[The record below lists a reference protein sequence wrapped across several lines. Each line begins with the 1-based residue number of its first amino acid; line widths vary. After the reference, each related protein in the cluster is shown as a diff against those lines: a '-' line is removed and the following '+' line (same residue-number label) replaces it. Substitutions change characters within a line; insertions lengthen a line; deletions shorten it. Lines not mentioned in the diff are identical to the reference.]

1 MKLKGKTIK
10 GIIFDLDGTLLDS
23 TSIWKDVDIA
33 FFGKRNIPMP
43 EDYSDEIGHIG
54 LDKAAEYTIKRFNLN
69 EKKEDIL
76 KEWKDGVLDYYQN
89 KVVLK
94 PHAKEFLEYLKKE
107 NIPFCA
113 ATANDEDCY
122 KSALVHNGIYDLF
135 DFILEVN
142 NFKNGKEK
150 PDIFYACI
158 EKLGCTKEEALVFED
173 LPMPIGTAKKA
184 GIMTVAVYEASYDTK
199 TEDTKKDIS
208 DIYIKDFDELRN
220 YIKK

>member
-1 MKLKGKTIK
+1 MKLNGKTIK

-23 TSIWKDVDIA
+23 ASIWKEVDKA
-33 FFGKRNIPMP
+33 FFGKRNIEMP
-43 EDYSDEIGHIG
+43 SDYSDEIGHIG
-54 LDKAAEYTIKRFNLN
+54 LDKAATYTIKRFNLN

-142 NFKNGKEK
+142 HFKNGKEK
-150 PDIFYACI
+150 PDIYYACI
-158 EKLGCTKEEALVFED
+158 ERLGCSKDEALIFED
-173 LPMPIGTAKKA
+173 LPMPIDTAKNA
-184 GIMTVAVYEASYDTK
+184 GIMTVAVYEASYN
-199 TEDTKKDIS
+199 EDVEDLKKKEATF
-208 DIYIKDFDELRN
+208 YIKDFKEMFV
-220 YIKK
+220 YIK